1 MTTCLSTSPI
11 SRRSDP
17 ASSKLAESHVTATSR
32 AAQQRACLNQ
42 ARARPGSTSAE
53 IAKALGID
61 RHIPAR
67 RLPELLRIANGVRRG
82 PLAKCTVSGRM
93 AVTWFPHW
101 GPAPDEAATPFD
113 ARKLAW
119 VHASAD
125 KSRYRDKLED
135 FCPSDWVINAI
146 NAAYRLGADRRA
158 A

>member
-17 ASSKLAESHVTATSR
+17 ASSKLAEVRVTATSR
-32 AAQQRACLNQ
+32 ATQQRACLNQ

-53 IAKALGID
+53 IAKDLGID

-93 AVTWFPHW
+93 AVTWFPRW
-101 GPAPDEAATPFD
+101 GPAPDDKAAPFD
-113 ARKLAW
+113 AHRLAW
-119 VHASAD
+119 IHASGD
-125 KSRYRDKLED
+125 KSRYRDKLHE
-135 FCPSDWVINAI
+135 FYTAQWVIAAI
-146 NAAYRLGADRRA
+146 NDAYQIGRRA